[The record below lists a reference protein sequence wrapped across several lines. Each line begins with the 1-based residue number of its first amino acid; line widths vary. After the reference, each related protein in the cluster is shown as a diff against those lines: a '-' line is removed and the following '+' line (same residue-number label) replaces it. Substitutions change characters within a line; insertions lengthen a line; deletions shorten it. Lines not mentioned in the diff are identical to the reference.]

1 MPLDGFCE
9 TKGKD
14 SWLWSGVLRVTPN
27 VLIGHCFLEWFTQL
41 IEAECNHRKF
51 QDGVNFTGTGRIP
64 KHSVVQLL
72 LTRWSVV
79 LSLAQPGATVTPQGI
94 HNELPT
100 VAFTKPKVQAGA
112 QFSSWLFLFCSQGT
126 GANVSTPS
134 VPTEHPL
141 SPGPSQSGTASSSS
155 HSELTLSFNNAAAM
169 RGLSLQSRW
178 AHGGVTQS
186 SSEVFKHLDTVHAC
200 LIPIQRRAQ

>member
-1 MPLDGFCE
+1 MPLNGFCE
-9 TKGKD
+9 KKGKD
-14 SWLWSGVLRVTPN
+14 SWLWSGVLRATPN

-41 IEAECNHRKF
+41 IEAECNHKKF
-51 QDGVNFTGTGRIP
+51 QDGVNFTGTKRIP

-79 LSLAQPGATVTPQGI
+79 LSLVQPGATVTPQGI

-126 GANVSTPS
+126 GTNV
-134 VPTEHPL
+134 
-141 SPGPSQSGTASSSS
+141 
-155 HSELTLSFNNAAAM
+155 
-169 RGLSLQSRW
+169 
-178 AHGGVTQS
+178 
-186 SSEVFKHLDTVHAC
+186 
-200 LIPIQRRAQ
+200 